1 MINYTLSNYFDIRW
15 KTMYNDGDPYLYIRK
30 AYPNPFI
37 KGLDIIIPQA
47 GIYTSYVVRDLEKN
61 IIFTS
66 KCIPNFRNFRE
77 IHCNY
82 RNTKIDM
89 KEFTLVNKPVKFT
102 YDNEDYFIKK

>member
-1 MINYTLSNYFDIRW
+1 MINYTLSNYFDTRW

-66 KCIPNFRNFRE
+66 KCIPNFRNS
-77 IHCNY
+77 
-82 RNTKIDM
+82 
-89 KEFTLVNKPVKFT
+89 L
-102 YDNEDYFIKK
+102 